1 MRGKP
6 GHSAPALNRAGLIP
20 ASAGKTFSAQA
31 SGPCPSAHPRAC
43 GENLIIPDTHATYT
57 GSSPRVRGKP
67 GRCFASCSH
76 ERLIPACAGK
86 TQIPSYARIAFQA
99 HPRVCGENLAQNSP
113 FSKATGSS
121 PRVRGKQARNDRNRP
136 RRGLIPACAGKT
148 GRPGYRFLWR
158 RAHPRVCG
166 ENSTQDKTTPVK
178 TGSSPRVRGKPLED
192 LKQLHKD
199 GLIPAC
205 AGKTSWSLQRVGA

>member
-1 MRGKP
+1 MIC
-6 GHSAPALNRAGLIP
+6 SPAC
-20 ASAGKTFSAQA
+20 AGKTRAFS
-31 SGPCPSAHPRAC
+31 PRVEPSWAHPRVC
-43 GENLIIPDTHATYT
+43 GENLFGPGIWPMPV

-67 GRCFASCSH
+67 HHSRHARH
-76 ERLIPACAGK
+76 VQRLIPACAGK